1 MSSDGSQRAVPYYCP
16 FCGEEAFLR
25 PHAGPETE
33 DAEPAST
40 HGQWECRACRRV
52 FALKM
57 IGLLGR
63 VTP

>member
-1 MSSDGSQRAVPYYCP
+1 VPYYCP
-16 FCGEEAFLR
+16 FCGEESFLR
-25 PHAGPETE
+25 PHAGPETA
-33 DAEPAST
+33 DGEPAAAT

-63 VTP
+63 VT